1 MWLMV
6 LVISVIILVV
16 LREFQHQRIGEV
28 EERKVLKV
36 LKGDKKHRSYR
47 RKLKNNL
54 IIGWLLSLITLG
66 IGFYLVLNYG
76 IEEDFV
82 YYPFLI
88 TVSVLYITSTVSYV
102 LTKNYYI
109 EVIKDKR
116 ENEDNYFSR
125 VMYR

>member
-6 LVISVIILVV
+6 LVILVIILVV
-16 LREFQHQRIGEV
+16 LRELQHQRLGEV
-28 EERKVLKV
+28 EEREVLKS

-54 IIGWLLSLITLG
+54 IIGWVLSLITLG

-88 TVSVLYITSTVSYV
+88 TVGVLYITSIVSYV

-116 ENEDNYFSR
+116 ENEDTYFSR

>member
-16 LREFQHQRIGEV
+16 LRELQHQRLGEV
-28 EERKVLKV
+28 EEREVLNN

-54 IIGWLLSLITLG
+54 IIGWVLSLITLG

>member
-16 LREFQHQRIGEV
+16 LREFQHQRLGEV
-28 EERKVLKV
+28 EEREVLKN
-36 LKGDKKHRSYR
+36 LKGDKKHRNYR

-54 IIGWLLSLITLG
+54 IIGWVLSLITLG

-76 IEEDFV
+76 IEEGFV

-88 TVSVLYITSTVSYV
+88 TVSVLYITSIVSYV

-109 EVIKDKR
+109 ELIKDKR

>member
-16 LREFQHQRIGEV
+16 LRELQHQRLGEV
-28 EERKVLKV
+28 EEREVLKN
-36 LKGDKKHRSYR
+36 LKGDKKHRNYR

-54 IIGWLLSLITLG
+54 IIGWVLSLITLG
-66 IGFYLVLNYG
+66 IGFNLVLNYG

-88 TVSVLYITSTVSYV
+88 TVSVLYITSIVSYV

-116 ENEDNYFSR
+116 EDEDNYFSR

>member
-16 LREFQHQRIGEV
+16 LREFQHQRLGGV
-28 EERKVLKV
+28 EEREVLKNQ
-36 LKGDKKHRSYR
+36 KGDKKHRNYR

-54 IIGWLLSLITLG
+54 IIGWVLSLITLG
-66 IGFYLVLNYG
+66 IGFNLVLNYG

-82 YYPFLI
+82 YYPFLM
-88 TVSVLYITSTVSYV
+88 TVSVLYITSIVSYV
-102 LTKNYYI
+102 LTRNYYI
-109 EVIKDKR
+109 EAIKDKR
-116 ENEDNYFSR
+116 EEEDNYFSR